1 MNENWKGEVIYLRSC
16 QESLAEQ
23 VYLQLYHT
31 ISSSNSLNG
40 HALLG
45 MIYEDIFLPI
55 AGARKLT
62 ECQGPISI

>member
-16 QESLAEQ
+16 QETLVEQ
-23 VYLQLYHT
+23 EYLQLYHT

-40 HALLG
+40 HALPG

-55 AGARKLT
+55 ARARKLT
-62 ECQGPISI
+62 ECQGLISI